1 MISFGI
7 LAKSKKPKKAIGMIK
22 IAKIL
27 FLNTLIFVCWASNA
41 QADGSVFSKEE
52 ITKDSLLHTFS
63 KFKNPD
69 RFVKNNDDGLDWH
82 DSFKFLDDYALYKI
96 IYFSDGLKVAGYVY
110 EPRKEGKYPG
120 IIYNRG
126 GNREFGML
134 NPARMVFL
142 FGSLLKEGYV
152 IAASNYRGVDGG
164 EGMEEFGGR
173 EVNDILNLIPIL
185 EQNPK
190 ADASLIGMYGWSRG
204 GMMSYL
210 TLTRTKRI
218 KALVVGGAVSD
229 LFETIADRPDM
240 ETHVIAELVPDYQN
254 NKESALNDRSAIK
267 WVDKFPK
274 NVPILMMHGTAD
286 WRVKP
291 EQSMSLALEF
301 QKYKVP
307 YRLIMMEGGDHG
319 LSEFR
324 EETNRQTID
333 WFQRFLKNQEAL
345 PDLNPHG
352 R

>member
-1 MISFGI
+1 
-7 LAKSKKPKKAIGMIK
+7 MIK
-22 IAKIL
+22 ITKLL
-27 FLNTLIFVCWASNA
+27 FLINLIFVSSASNA
-41 QADGSVFSKEE
+41 QTDGSVFSKNE
-52 ITKDSLLHTFS
+52 ITKDSLVHMFS
-63 KFKNPD
+63 KLKNPE
-69 RFVKNNDDGLDWH
+69 RFIVKNEEVLDWN
-82 DSFKFLDDYALYKI
+82 DAFKFLDDFALYKI

-110 EPRKEGKYPG
+110 EPRKEGIYPG

-142 FGSLLKEGYV
+142 FRDLLKEGYV
-152 IAASNYRGVDGG
+152 IAASNYRGTDGG

-173 EVNDILNLIPIL
+173 EVNDILNLISVL

-190 ADASLIGMYGWSRG
+190 ADASQIGMYGWSRG

-210 TLTRTKRI
+210 TLTRTNRI

-229 LFETIADRPDM
+229 LYEVIADRPEM
-240 ETHVIAELVPDYQN
+240 ETHVIAELVPDYWT
-254 NKESALNDRSAIK
+254 NKEEELHSRSALK

-301 QKYKVP
+301 QKHKVP

-324 EETNRQTID
+324 AETSRQTID
-333 WFQRFLKNQEAL
+333 WFQRFLKNNDAL
-345 PDLNPHG
+345 PNLEPHG

>member
-1 MISFGI
+1 
-7 LAKSKKPKKAIGMIK
+7 MIK
-22 IAKIL
+22 ITTFL
-27 FLNTLIFVCWASNA
+27 FLSTLLFVGLASNA

-52 ITKDSLLHTFS
+52 ITKDSLIQIFS
-63 KFKNPD
+63 KLKDPE
-69 RFVKNNDDGLDWH
+69 RFVEKNERGLDWNEA
-82 DSFKFLDDYALYKI
+82 FKFLDDFALYKI

-110 EPRKEGKYPG
+110 EPRKEGKYPC

-142 FGSLLKEGYV
+142 FRDLLKEGYV
-152 IAASNYRGVDGG
+152 IAASNYRGIDGG

-173 EVNDILNLIPIL
+173 EVNDILNLIPVL

-210 TLTRTKRI
+210 TLTRSNRI

-229 LFETIADRPDM
+229 LYESIEDRPDM
-240 ETHVIAELVPDYQN
+240 ETHVIAELVPEYWTR
-254 NKESALNDRSAIK
+254 KEEELHNRSALK

-291 EQSMSLALEF
+291 EQSMALALEF
-301 QKYKVP
+301 QKHKVP
-307 YRLIMMEGGDHG
+307 YRLLMMEGGDHG

-324 EETNRQTID
+324 AETSRQTVD
-333 WFQRFLKNQEAL
+333 WFQRFLKNNEAL
-345 PDLNPHG
+345 PNLEPHG